1 MKREIKFSIIAM
13 LLIIVVVATILIVN
27 NEPIKSSSE
36 DPNKTPFYV
45 GVTFG
50 GNTTNEAKQLID
62 KVKSYT
68 NLFILQSGPLQK
80 NVAAINEIGDYAV
93 NSGLNLILYF
103 GTDSSWLM
111 KTWLDQ
117 YDGHWNAN
125 FLGIYYGDEPGGKM
139 LDSEFRS
146 YDDKTQSMLIKH
158 ADDTI
163 SGYRIDSNTSVTY
176 KPDGTIITNPVN
188 GPDYS
193 YIMSNKAPFTESY
206 TYSTYYPNGRVTVT
220 TQEMGSLQ
228 SEVQDISKA
237 AYTYEQLLSA
247 RPFQSIDE
255 TAQRFISEFNS
266 QISRAKTYDPQ
277 FKLTFFTSD
286 YALYWFDYQAGYNVL
301 LAQFGWNQSTAQDM
315 ALVRGAANLQ
325 DKSWGSIITWKYTV
339 PPYLA
344 SGDEIYQQMRMAYEG
359 GAQYIAVFNYAE
371 DMQGSYGTLQ
381 DEHFQALDRFWND
394 VVQNAREVHG
404 GVKAEVA
411 LVLPRNYGW
420 GMRNPQDTIWGLWD
434 ANGTSQQIW
443 TQLQSKLAQYGSRLD
458 IVYDDPAYPVV
469 GKYSQIYYWNQ
480 TS

>member
-1 MKREIKFSIIAM
+1 LKRAVIFSVIAV
-13 LLIIVVVATILIVN
+13 LLITVVTATIFMVN
-27 NEPIKSSSE
+27 NAPIKSSSAN
-36 DPNKTPFYV
+36 PNNSPFYV

-50 GNTTNEAKQLID
+50 GNTINEAKLLID
-62 KVKSYT
+62 KVKNYT
-68 NLFILQSGPLQK
+68 NLFILQSGPLQ
-80 NVAAINEIGDYAV
+80 NNIPAINEIGDYAV

-117 YDGHWNAN
+117 YDNHWNTT
-125 FLGIYYGDEPGGKM
+125 FLGIYFGDEPGGKM
-139 LDSEFRS
+139 LDSVFHS
-146 YDDKTQSMLIKH
+146 YDDKTQSSLIKS
-158 ADDTI
+158 ADGTI
-163 SGYRIDSNTSVTY
+163 SGYKIDTNTSVTY

-193 YIMSNKAPFTESY
+193 YVTSNKAPFTESY

-237 AYTYEQLLSA
+237 AYSYEQLLSA

-255 TAQRFISEFNS
+255 TAQRFVSEFNS
-266 QISRAKTYDPQ
+266 QISRAKTYDPH

-286 YALYWFDYQAGYNVL
+286 YALYWFDYQAGYNVIF
-301 LAQFGWNQSTAQDM
+301 AQIGWNQSTVQDI

-325 DKSWGSIITWKYTV
+325 NKNWGAIITWKYTV
-339 PPYLA
+339 QPYLA
-344 SGDEIYQQMRMAYEG
+344 SGNEIYQQMRMAYDG
-359 GAQYIAVFNYAE
+359 GAKYIAVFNYAE

-381 DEHFQALDRFWND
+381 DEHFQALQRFWND
-394 VVQNAREVHG
+394 VVQNDSVVHG
-404 GVKAEVA
+404 GIKAEAA

-420 GMRNPQDTIWGLWD
+420 GMRNPQDTIWGLWNTD
-434 ANGTSQQIW
+434 NSSQQIW
-443 TQLQSKLAQYGSRLD
+443 TQLQSKLAQYGSKLD
-458 IVYDDPAYPVV
+458 IVYDDPAYAVV
-469 GKYSQIYYWNQ
+469 GKYGQIYYWNQ